1 MLEITFSSASEN
13 LRIARQSA
21 GQVKFDSQLGRRC
34 GSAYDAAMHIEMDL
48 PESAFSALRLSP
60 VEFVREMRVAAALK
74 WYEVGLI
81 SQSKAAAVAGVS
93 REALLMAA
101 GKFRVSAVQ
110 STPAELAE
118 ELSRD

>member
-1 MLEITFSSASEN
+1 
-13 LRIARQSA
+13 
-21 GQVKFDSQLGRRC
+21 
-34 GSAYDAAMHIEMDL
+34 MHIEMDL

-74 WYEVGLI
+74 WYEAGLI
-81 SQSKAAAVAGVS
+81 SQSKAATVAGVS
-93 REALLMAA
+93 RETLLMAA

-110 STPAELAE
+110 ATPEELAE

>member
-1 MLEITFSSASEN
+1 
-13 LRIARQSA
+13 
-21 GQVKFDSQLGRRC
+21 
-34 GSAYDAAMHIEMDL
+34 MHIEMDL

-74 WYEVGLI
+74 WYEAGMI

-110 STPAELAE
+110 ATPEELAE
-118 ELSRD
+118 ELSRDR